1 MFQEWL
7 KDYEKLRE
15 ENNMSKEEIIKN
27 IENILLHAETNLL
40 DKDNTNE
47 DVEKLEEENYKLKS
61 QLNDLYSLNK
71 KILKEIISKHYMFAV
86 PVTKTYVE
94 MFTSTDLPNYE
105 TKIVNIPL
113 DEAVIEMFKR
123 ELFNIF
129 EED

>member
-1 MFQEWL
+1 
-7 KDYEKLRE
+7 
-15 ENNMSKEEIIKN
+15 MSKEEIIKN